1 MEFWWVVLQ
10 GRGEFPHLLP
20 SAPAVKFQPAG
31 GLWALVSPFR
41 SLPAHR
47 AVLHTSPSPHPF
59 PPTCHQDVGGKMS
72 PRLLRRATLHLPL
85 SWSLPNSV
93 PHPETFL
100 TPLLVPASG
109 VSPSGRPAHPSYS
122 SLNLLSLGRSPAC
135 LWLVCWGSLHPGA
148 LWTSSA
154 CMQGHAGKANVG
166 TWCWSEG

>member
-1 MEFWWVVLQ
+1 MGGSAGAGGVSTSSSLSSGRKVPACRRLVGPGESFQVPACSQ
-10 GRGEFPHLLP
+10 GSPTHIPQPPPLP
-20 SAPAVKFQPAG
+20 SH
-31 GLWALVSPFR
+31 
-41 SLPAHR
+41 LPPGCWR
-47 AVLHTSPSPHPF
+47 
-59 PPTCHQDVGGKMS
+59 QDVT
-72 PRLLRRATLHLPL
+72 RLLRRATLHLPL